1 MNNLRAGYCAWAGS
15 GDVLCAATG
24 SAADAWNI
32 VLDEVV
38 NAGGGEIGVTQD
50 RLQRRVD
57 EIGTSFRLAGEGEE
71 RQWPLSPVP
80 LLIEEAEWAGI
91 AAAVAQRAE
100 LAEMIIADIYGEQ
113 TLVTGGMLPAAALT
127 GSPHYLRPM
136 VGITPPGGH
145 YLHVYAVDLGRGPDG
160 ACRRRLRRQL
170 SEGGAPAGA
179 LIRPRP
185 TRARSGS
192 SARRSYPRSVGH
204 VCSVDSRHSRWHC
217 WCRRRGAECAPLHII
232 NTLRAKELMYSINH
246 LDPLSP

>member
-38 NAGGGEIGVTQD
+38 NAGGGEISVTQD

-100 LAEMIIADIYGEQ
+100 LAEIIIADIYGEQ
-113 TLVTGGMLPAAALT
+113 QVMREGLIPPELVFSDRAYLAPCQGILPNAGKLQF
-127 GSPHYLRPM
+127 
-136 VGITPPGGH
+136 
-145 YLHVYAVDLGRGPDG
+145 YAVDL
-160 ACRRRLRRQL
+160 
-170 SEGGAPAGA
+170 
-179 LIRPRP
+179 
-185 TRARSGS
+185 AREASGQW
-192 SARRSYPRSVGH
+192 RVI
-204 VCSVDSRHSRWHC
+204 DNHSF
-217 WCRRRGAECAPLHII
+217 
-232 NTLRAKELMYSINH
+232 KEIHSGW
-246 LDPLSP
+246 